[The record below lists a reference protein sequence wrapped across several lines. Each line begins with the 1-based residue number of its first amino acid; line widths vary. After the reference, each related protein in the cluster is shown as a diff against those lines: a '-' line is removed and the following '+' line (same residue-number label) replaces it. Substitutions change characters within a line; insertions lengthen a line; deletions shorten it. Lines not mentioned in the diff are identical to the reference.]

1 MPIKVLLKM
10 VPKRVW
16 FVLGAV
22 WLGHLVIAGF
32 AGAALQAFVLSGS

>member
-16 FVLGAV
+16 FALGAV

-32 AGAALQAFVLSGS
+32 SGAAIYAVVF

>member
-16 FVLGAV
+16 VALGGLCLGC
-22 WLGHLVIAGF
+22 WLGGGF
-32 AGAALQAFVLSGS
+32 AGAALYDVVF